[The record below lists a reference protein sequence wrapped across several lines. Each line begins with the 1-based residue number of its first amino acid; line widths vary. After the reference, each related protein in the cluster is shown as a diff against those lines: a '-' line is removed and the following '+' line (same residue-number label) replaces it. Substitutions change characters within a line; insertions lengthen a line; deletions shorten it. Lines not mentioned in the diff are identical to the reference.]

1 MKIEKYEKY
10 RWFVTSSN
18 KIVIG
23 GKSSEQNE
31 EVMEKANPE
40 DTVLHTSSPGSPFCI
55 IENPTKKD
63 IQETAIFCGCFSQDW
78 KRKKKKADID
88 VFKRKQ
94 AYKTKG
100 MKKGT
105 FGVKGKI
112 GKEKVPLKL
121 ALTKQKN
128 KLKAVPKSAAK
139 NKIFLEIEPGKLKKD
154 EAIIKVYLVLE
165 KNNIKASQEEIM
177 QALPSDGIKI
187 IEIN

>member
-1 MKIEKYEKY
+1 MKIKKYDKY
-10 RWFVTSSN
+10 KWFVTSSN

-31 EVMEKANPE
+31 EVMEKAEVE

-112 GKEKVPLKL
+112 EKKKVPLKL
-121 ALTKQKN
+121 VLTKQKN

-139 NKIFLEIEPGKLKKD
+139 NNVFLEIEPGKLKKD
-154 EAIIKVYLVLE
+154 EAAIKIFFMLEKENIKVR
-165 KNNIKASQEEIM
+165 QEEIM

-187 IEIN
+187 IKK